1 MDFVSSATNIGSK
14 LSELY
19 GDYERGKSARLGQYK
34 GAGNVRQLGHYSSKT
49 NKELGIYH
57 G

>member
-1 MDFVSSATNIGSK
+1 MDFVSSAANIGSK
-14 LSELY
+14 LSEVY
-19 GDYERGKSARLGQYK
+19 SDYERGKSARLGQYK

>member
-34 GAGNVRQLGHYSSKT
+34 GANDMKKLGHYSKSGKA
-49 NKELGIYH
+49 LGIYH

>member
-1 MDFVSSATNIGSK
+1 MDPITTAANIGEK
-14 LSELY
+14 LSEVY
-19 GDYERGKSARLGQYK
+19 SDYKAGKAVRLGSYK
-34 GAGNVRQLGHYSSKT
+34 GAENTRQLGHYSSKT

>member
-1 MDFVSSATNIGSK
+1 MDPISSVVGLANK
-14 LSELY
+14 ASEVY
-19 GDYERGKSARLGQYK
+19 GDYERGKQVRLGSYK
-34 GAGNVRQLGHYSSKT
+34 GPNNVRQLGHYSSKT